1 MNRRIN
7 VLLILILF
15 FLTVCTSFHSHMA
28 YSELTDYK
36 AEMRIENNQLIIKL
50 DNIPGL
56 MVTEID
62 SYHDDGNIYLAAH
75 RISSG
80 SGIQEYKIDLSVHN
94 LPADII
100 EHIYWGN
107 PDSSKKQLYPE
118 YLR

>member
-1 MNRRIN
+1 MN
-7 VLLILILF
+7 VLSISILF
-15 FLTVCTSFHSHMA
+15 LPTASTSFHSHME

-36 AEMRIENNQLIIKL
+36 AEMRIENNELIIKL

-80 SGIQEYKIDLSVHN
+80 SGIQEYKIDLSAHKH
-94 LPADII
+94 PTDII
-100 EHIYWGN
+100 EHIYWVN